1 MKNSKIKTLSI
12 HLKRCYFQC
21 NVSNSLIANASQPSI
36 RVVGNSS
43 LIIPKSPFG
52 LSQSV
57 RCFAAPVQ
65 AKTKKEEK
73 ESSGPRL
80 NREITSDVVRLVSE
94 EGHRIVSVREALEL
108 ARSLN
113 LDLVEVGVALVED
126 KMREVRLRW
135 FGHVMKR
142 GMDTPF
148 RRCARLALDDSRRGR
163 GRPKKHWRGVIRRDM
178 EQLQLTEDMTLDR
191 KVSGKAKPPVCK
203 IMDYHKEKYQQELKE
218 NAKKSKARSTFIM
231 PVFLRCC

>member
-1 MKNSKIKTLSI
+1 MAFWCRMKNSKIKTLSI

-80 NREITSDVVRLVSE
+80 NGEITADVVRLVSE

-113 LDLVEVGVALVED
+113 LDLVEGSIGNNLATSP
-126 KMREVRLRW
+126 EV
-135 FGHVMKR
+135 V
-142 GMDTPF
+142 
-148 RRCARLALDDSRRGR
+148 
-163 GRPKKHWRGVIRRDM
+163 
-178 EQLQLTEDMTLDR
+178 
-191 KVSGKAKPPVCK
+191 VSGKAKPPVCK

-231 PVFLRCC
+231 PVLLRCC

>member
-1 MKNSKIKTLSI
+1 MAFWCRMKNSKIKTLSI

-36 RVVGNSS
+36 RVGGNSI

-80 NREITSDVVRLVSE
+80 NREITADVVRLVSE
-94 EGHRIVSVREALEL
+94 EGRSFTKQDAKFVIVLCCSTVYSVLNGTQGCGLVVNKWGRDENM
-108 ARSLN
+108 RSR
-113 LDLVEVGVALVED
+113 V
-126 KMREVRLRW
+126 K
-135 FGHVMKR
+135 
-142 GMDTPF
+142 
-148 RRCARLALDDSRRGR
+148 S
-163 GRPKKHWRGVIRRDM
+163 
-178 EQLQLTEDMTLDR
+178 
-191 KVSGKAKPPVCK
+191 
-203 IMDYHKEKYQQELKE
+203 QQRQKL
-218 NAKKSKARSTFIM
+218 
-231 PVFLRCC
+231 